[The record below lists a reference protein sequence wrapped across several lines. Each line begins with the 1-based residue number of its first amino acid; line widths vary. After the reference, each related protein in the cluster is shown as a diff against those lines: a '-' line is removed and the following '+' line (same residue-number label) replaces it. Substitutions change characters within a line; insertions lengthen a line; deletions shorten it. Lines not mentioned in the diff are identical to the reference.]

1 MNKIKKKYYKR
12 LENDL
17 YNYKYLKL
25 SIQNIKQDIADYQ
38 GDDGVSSIQFD
49 KIQISS
55 TNAFSSVVENATIS
69 NTEKLDFLE
78 HCMNRAELVINKID
92 KAMEILEEDERK
104 VISLFYIDNQQW
116 YKVAYQLHFNERWCR
131 QIRSRAMRKMA
142 IAIYGYTTTIE
153 PVESLNL

>member
-25 SIQNIKQDIADYQ
+25 SIQNIKQDIADYET
-38 GDDGVSSIQFD
+38 DDGVSSIQFD

-69 NTEKLDFLE
+69 NTEKLDFLK
-78 HCMNRAELVINKID
+78 HCMNRAESAINKID
-92 KAMEILEEDERK
+92 SAMRMLEEMEYEI
-104 VISLFYIDNQQW
+104 ISLYYIDNQQW
-116 YKVAYQLHFNERWCR
+116 YKVGYQVHMSERNCR
-131 QIRSRAMRKMA
+131 YIRSNAMRKMA
-142 IAIYGYTTTIE
+142 IAIYGETV
-153 PVESLNL
+153 VEC